1 MGKRRRK
8 TYLWPKRRVRR
19 HLGPFWSLP
28 PKPSFLSPQHT
39 SSPSLLLLSCGCVVV
54 VVAAWLS
61 WLYAEADSEHVMN
74 KFKLHY

>member
-1 MGKRRRK
+1 MAQTTR
-8 TYLWPKRRVRR
+8 PASF
-19 HLGPFWSLP
+19 GPVLVAATQTILP
-28 PKPSFLSPQHT
+28 FSQHT